1 MRQSLTQLISHLI
14 NEIYIQAT
22 TLKKM
27 H

>member
-1 MRQSLTQLISHLI
+1 MTQLISYLI